1 MKRIMLV
8 LVLILAMVIPAM
20 AQSTINWGDIIKQ
33 TPAVK
38 TGAFYN
44 INDSKIQII
53 NSLTIV
59 EFKGTSLDLGYA
71 NQGILCA
78 SINYELVKLEK
89 LGVTFPFFKDIV
101 ANIGWTVGFKRIA
114 QDNEFVTG
122 PGVVL
127 KVKF

>member
-1 MKRIMLV
+1 MKYLLVMICLV
-8 LVLILAMVIPAM
+8 LVVTGVAM
-20 AQSTINWGDIIKQ
+20 AQETINWGDIIKQ
-33 TPAVK
+33 TPSVK

-59 EFKGTSLDLGYA
+59 EFKGYSLDAGYA

-78 SINYELVKLEK
+78 SLNYELIKLEA
-89 LGVTFPFFKDIV
+89 LGVKFPFFKDIV
-101 ANIGWTVGFKRIA
+101 ANVGWTVGFKRIT